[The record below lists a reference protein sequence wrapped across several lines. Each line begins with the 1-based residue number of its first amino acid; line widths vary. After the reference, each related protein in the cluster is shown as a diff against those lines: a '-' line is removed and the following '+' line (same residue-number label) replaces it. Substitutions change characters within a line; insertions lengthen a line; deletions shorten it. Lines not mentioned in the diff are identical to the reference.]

1 MSRQKRSIGQDTLLT
16 PKPFT
21 RVMLD
26 DVDGGQEGLL
36 PLSTQGKPLKIEFEP
51 WNNTDPSPQEPESVE
66 LFWDG
71 QPVDT
76 KTWTAPIAPDDYYID
91 VPPSFLTN
99 GRHEVHY
106 LLTMYTGQTE
116 PSDVRV
122 LTVDIDPP
130 RLNANSKLQFDTS
143 VISIDYLI
151 GTGDVAVATVPA
163 YTTAA
168 PGDVVIATWKN
179 LAGGTSDELRTAPL
193 THLDYMNPIKLTF
206 TGEFIRN
213 MGDGEREV
221 TYRVQDR
228 AFNLS
233 AESTAAQLLVAAI
246 RPERVTPYPWVVE
259 IGGTPQNWG
268 ALDPLRAQGGA
279 TVRIPAAAVYYQ
291 EDGVEVQF
299 GEPGTAFAVTVPVP
313 WQTRDV
319 LITKEQLPP
328 YFNKTLPVYYVV
340 HLPDGTSKASD
351 RLTLEINGIASS
363 RFSPP
368 QLGEPHTSPVFKK
381 NIPSTGLPIIQRP
394 WAFISTQ
401 CLISI
406 TVNGTGTDNQ
416 PKTEKV
422 LDKRPVTS
430 AQVTA
435 GVPAAITK
443 AFMESLRNGGQFT
456 VLTQCSYDRGESWF
470 SFTVLRPVLQA

>member
-21 RVMLD
+21 QAMLD

-106 LLTMYTGQTE
+106 LLIMYTGQTE

-246 RPERVTPYPWVVE
+246 RPVRVTPYPWVVE

-268 ALDPLRAQGGA
+268 ALDPLRAQGGPRCA
-279 TVRIPAAAVYYQ
+279 YRQRRFTIRMIVSRCNLASQ
-291 EDGVEVQF
+291 VQPLPLPCLSH
-299 GEPGTAFAVTVPVP
+299 GRPGMYSSPG
-313 WQTRDV
+313 
-319 LITKEQLPP
+319 
-328 YFNKTLPVYYVV
+328 N
-340 HLPDGTSKASD
+340 SC
-351 RLTLEINGIASS
+351 RLTSTKPFRCTTSFICRMVRARRPIA
-363 RFSPP
+363 
-368 QLGEPHTSPVFKK
+368 
-381 NIPSTGLPIIQRP
+381 
-394 WAFISTQ
+394 
-401 CLISI
+401 
-406 TVNGTGTDNQ
+406 
-416 PKTEKV
+416 
-422 LDKRPVTS
+422 
-430 AQVTA
+430 
-435 GVPAAITK
+435 
-443 AFMESLRNGGQFT
+443 
-456 VLTQCSYDRGESWF
+456 
-470 SFTVLRPVLQA
+470 